1 MADRTVDEV
10 LEAIAAADTVDD
22 SLIVLTTDIKRRLD
36 DALSGV
42 TVPPAV
48 QAKINAIFDTVEAG
62 KAKVAAAVL
71 ANTDSA
77 PEA

>member
-1 MADRTVDEV
+1 MADRTPDEV
-10 LEAIAAADTVDD
+10 LAAITEADTVDD

-48 QAKINAIFDTVEAG
+48 QAKINAIFDSVVAG
-62 KAKVAAAVL
+62 KEKVAAAII
-71 ANTDSA
+71 ANTDS
-77 PEA
+77 E